1 MLRLEVVLL
10 DGCIWDGLKWL
21 LKNNTSCDIKQL
33 YVGGEGTLG
42 IITAAV

>member
-1 MLRLEVVLL
+1 MLKLEVVLL
-10 DGCIWDGLKWL
+10 DGCVWDGLKWL
-21 LKNNTSCDIKQL
+21 LKNNTSYDIKQL